1 MSEQPGGDQPI
12 SAENVRRLRELTGAG
27 MMDCKRALQEAQGDL
42 DRAME
47 LLRERGQ
54 AGIEKRKGRAA
65 SNGVVESYVHGEGR
79 IGVLVELNCETDFV
93 GRTEEFKTL
102 ARELAMQVAA
112 QAPRWVSRDEVPDD
126 VVESEKK
133 IYAERARQ
141 MGKPENVLD
150 RIADGMLEAFFKE
163 TVLLDQ
169 PYIRDDSKQVEDLV
183 KEIAAKVGENIVVRR
198 FSRFQL
204 GEEA

>member
-1 MSEQPGGDQPI
+1 MSDQPI
-12 SAENVRRLRELTGAG
+12 SADDVKRLRELTGAG
-27 MMDCKRALQEAQGDL
+27 MMDCKRALQEATGDL

-54 AGIEKRKGRAA
+54 AGIEKRKGRATG
-65 SNGVVESYVHGEGR
+65 NGVVESYVHGEGR

-112 QAPRWVSRDEVPDD
+112 QSPRWVSRDEVPED
-126 VVESEKK
+126 VVQSEKK

-169 PYIRDDSKQVEDLV
+169 AYIRDESKRVGDLV
-183 KEIAAKVGENIVVRR
+183 KEVAAKVGENVVVRR
-198 FSRFQL
+198 FARFQL

>member
-1 MSEQPGGDQPI
+1 MSDQPI
-12 SAENVRRLRELTGAG
+12 SADDVRRLRELTGAG
-27 MMDCKRALQEAQGDL
+27 MMDCKRALQESGGDF
-42 DRAME
+42 DRAQE

-54 AGIEKRKGRAA
+54 AGIEKRKGRTA
-65 SNGVVESYVHGEGR
+65 SNGVIESYVHGEGR

-93 GRTEEFKTL
+93 GRTDEFKAL

-112 QAPRWVSRDEVPDD
+112 QSPRWVSREEVPED
-126 VVESEKK
+126 VIESEKK

-169 PYIRDDSKQVEDLV
+169 PYIRDDSKHVEDLV
-183 KEIAAKVGENIVVRR
+183 KEIAAKVGENVVVRR

>member
-112 QAPRWVSRDEVPDD
+112 QAPRWVSREEVPDD

>member
-1 MSEQPGGDQPI
+1 MSEPGSV
-12 SAENVRRLRELTGAG
+12 SAEDVRRLRELTGAG
-27 MMDCKRALQEAQGDL
+27 MMDCKRALQEAEGDF
-42 DRAME
+42 DRAQE
-47 LLRERGQ
+47 LLRERGL

-65 SNGVVESYVHGEGR
+65 SDGVVESYVHGEGR

-93 GRTEEFKTL
+93 GRTEEFRTL

-112 QAPRWVSRDEVPDD
+112 QAPRWVSRDDVPED
-126 VVESEKK
+126 VVQSEKK

-141 MGKPENVLD
+141 MGKPEKVLD

-169 PYIRDDSKQVEDLV
+169 PYIRDDAQQVGDLV
-183 KEIAAKVGENIVVRR
+183 KDVAAKVGENVVVRR
-198 FSRFQL
+198 FARFQL

>member
-1 MSEQPGGDQPI
+1 MSDQPI
-12 SAENVRRLRELTGAG
+12 SAEDVRRLREVTGAG
-27 MMDCKRALQEAQGDL
+27 MMDCKRALQEAGGDF
-42 DRAME
+42 DRAKE

-54 AGIEKRKGRAA
+54 AGIEKRRGRTA

-93 GRTEEFKTL
+93 GRTDEFREL

-126 VVESEKK
+126 VVQSEKK

-183 KEIAAKVGENIVVRR
+183 KEIAAKVGENVVVRR

>member
-1 MSEQPGGDQPI
+1 MSDQQV
-12 SAENVRRLRELTGAG
+12 SAEDVKRLRELTGAG
-27 MMDCKRALQEAQGDL
+27 MMDCKRALQEAGGDI
-42 DRAME
+42 DRAQE
-47 LLRERGQ
+47 LLRERGL
-54 AGIEKRKGRAA
+54 AGIEKRRGRAA
-65 SNGVVESYVHGEGR
+65 SEGVVESYVHGEGR

-93 GRTEEFKTL
+93 GRTEEFRTL
-102 ARELAMQVAA
+102 ARELAMQIAA
-112 QAPRWVSRDEVPDD
+112 QSPRWVSRDEVPED
-126 VVESEKK
+126 VVQSEKK

-150 RIADGMLEAFFKE
+150 RISEGMLEAFFKE

-183 KEIAAKVGENIVVRR
+183 KEIAAKVGENVVVRR

>member
-1 MSEQPGGDQPI
+1 MSDQPI
-12 SAENVRRLRELTGAG
+12 SAEDVRRLREVTGAG
-27 MMDCKRALQEAQGDL
+27 MMDCKRALQEAGGDF
-42 DRAME
+42 DRAKE

-54 AGIEKRKGRAA
+54 AGIEKRRGRTA

-79 IGVLVELNCETDFV
+79 IGVLVEVNCETDFV
-93 GRTEEFKTL
+93 GRTDEFREL

-126 VVESEKK
+126 VVQSEKK

-183 KEIAAKVGENIVVRR
+183 KEIAAKVGENVVVRR